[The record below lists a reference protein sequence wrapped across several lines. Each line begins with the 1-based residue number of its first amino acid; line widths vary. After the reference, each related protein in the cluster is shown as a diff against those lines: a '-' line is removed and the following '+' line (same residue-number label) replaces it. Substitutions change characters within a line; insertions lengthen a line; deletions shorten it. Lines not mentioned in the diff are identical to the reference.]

1 MARTRL
7 EYTLNGLPLRKL
19 PAAAL
24 RACLDEGLSFKQ
36 LQKDLL
42 SGLLVGI
49 LALPL
54 AMALSIAIGLPPQH
68 GLYTAII
75 AGGLTPLLG
84 GSRLNIIGPTA
95 AFVVILSPI
104 VQVHGLPGLLTSG
117 MMAGLIL
124 IGMGLLRMGRL
135 IEYIPFPVTTG
146 FTSGIA
152 VVIAG
157 LQLKDIFGLK
167 GDVVSVHF
175 LEKMHELWGLRG
187 TFSTAEIA
195 VSALTLFIL
204 LMSRF
209 PQRVQ
214 KWIPRIFLAVPGPV
228 LALPLAALF
237 ATSLE
242 HFFPSTNIITL
253 GERFFSTINGVE
265 IPGIPRSLPSWN
277 LPWNLAGGNLN
288 NFTLSFETIR
298 MLLPSAVTIAF
309 LGAIESLLS
318 AVVADGMAR
327 TRHEPD
333 SELLALGLANFITPF
348 FGGIPAT
355 GAIART
361 ASNFRFGGRTPIAGV
376 VHALTV
382 LLAVLLLAP
391 LLSFL
396 PMSSMAAL
404 LLMVAWNMAEI
415 EHFKHTLKVAPRSDS
430 AVLLI
435 CFILTIAFDMVLAV
449 GVGVLLGA
457 LFFIRRMAELTGG
470 SFVDHRKIAARKL
483 VLPEG
488 TILYEING
496 PLFFGAAERA
506 IGTLRSIGKEV
517 KIIIFILDDVMAVD
531 MTGLVAMEAVV
542 DELKYHGIKG
552 IIVGARDPVKALFIK
567 GGLKPQEGVLAYA
580 NTLDEAIEMVGGKY
594 AKYRRHVREEGVHI
608 KPLHRQRTGAV
619 KEEHQQ
625 G

>member
-7 EYTLNGLPLRKL
+7 EYSLQGLPLKKL
-19 PAAAL
+19 PGAAL
-24 RACLDEGLSFKQ
+24 RACLNEGISSRQ
-36 LQKDLL
+36 LHKDLIA
-42 SGLLVGI
+42 GLLVGI

-54 AMALSIAIGLPPQH
+54 AMALSIAVGLPPQH
-68 GLYTAII
+68 GIYTAMI
-75 AGGLTPLLG
+75 AGGLTPLMG

-157 LQLKDIFGLK
+157 LQLKDILGLK
-167 GDVVSVHF
+167 GDVASVHF
-175 LEKMHELWGLRG
+175 LEKMHELWNLRG

-195 VSALTLFIL
+195 VSTLTLTL
-204 LMSRF
+204 LLLSRF
-209 PQRVQ
+209 PERVQ
-214 KWIPRIFLAVPGPV
+214 KWIPRPFLAIPGPV

-237 ATSLE
+237 AALLE
-242 HFFPSTNIITL
+242 HLFPQVNVITL
-253 GERFFSTINGVE
+253 GERFFTVVNGVDV
-265 IPGIPRSLPSWN
+265 PGIPRSLPTMS
-277 LPWNLAGGNLN
+277 LPWAHTGVTAASFNLSL
-288 NFTLSFETIR
+288 TTIR
-298 MLLPSAVTIAF
+298 TLLPSAVTIAF

-333 SELLALGLANFITPF
+333 SELLALGIANFITPF

-361 ASNFRFGGRTPIAGV
+361 ASNFRFGGRTPISGL
-376 VHALTV
+376 VHALTI

-391 LLSFL
+391 LLSYL

-415 EHFKHTLKVAPRSDS
+415 DHFIHTLRVAPKSDS
-430 AVLLI
+430 AVLVI
-435 CFILTIAFDMVLAV
+435 CFVLTIVFDMVLAV

-470 SFVDHRKIAARKL
+470 TFIDQHKILAHKMN
-483 VLPEG
+483 LPEG

-506 IGTLRSIGKEV
+506 IGTLRSIGKDV
-517 KIIIFILDDVMAVD
+517 KIIIFVLDDVLAVD
-531 MTGLVAMEAVV
+531 MTGLVAMEAVIE
-542 DELKYHGIKG
+542 ELHYHGIKG
-552 IIVGARDPVKALFIK
+552 ILVGARDHVRSLFIK

-580 NTLDEAIEMVGGKY
+580 NTLEQAIEMVGGKY
-594 AKYRRHVREEGVHI
+594 TKYHRRARTEPIHI
-608 KPLHRQRTGAV
+608 KPLHRQRTREAHS
-619 KEEHQQ
+619 ESN
-625 G
+625 